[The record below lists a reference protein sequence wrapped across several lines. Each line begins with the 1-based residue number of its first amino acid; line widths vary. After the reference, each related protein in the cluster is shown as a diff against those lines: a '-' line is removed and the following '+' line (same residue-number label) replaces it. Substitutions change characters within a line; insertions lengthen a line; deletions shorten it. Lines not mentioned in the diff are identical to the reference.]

1 MSLLVHK
8 YGGTSVATIERIK
21 AVADR
26 IIYTVQQGH
35 QVVVVVSAMAGETNR
50 LIDLASQVD
59 SLPSSRELDMLITT
73 GEQVS
78 ASLLAMAL
86 VSKGYSAISLLAEQI
101 GIKTSS
107 EFGKARIESVNP
119 KVMQEHLSHGR
130 IVIAAG
136 FQGRNKENDVTTLGR
151 GGTDT
156 TAVAIAAALNA
167 DECLIYTDVDGV
179 YTTDPRIEAN
189 ARRIKHLLFDEML
202 ELASL
207 GAKVLQKRSV
217 EMALNHSVRLRV
229 LSSFTDYETHYA
241 ESGTLVTYEEN
252 LMEQLAVTA
261 ISAIKDEALVWF
273 HDLNPAHLTPADILG
288 VVADENIEVDMVV
301 QSISKGIKDHRFD
314 FAFTVCE
321 ADYDKTMT
329 LLSALSQKSENKSN
343 DNVQGRRS
351 IAKIS
356 VVGVG
361 MRSHVGVVSKI
372 LKTLADEHVHVDLIS
387 TSEIKV
393 SILVEQKYMELA
405 VRALHSAFA
414 LNKCYE

>member
-8 YGGTSVATIERIK
+8 YGGTSVATVERIK

-50 LIDLASQVD
+50 LIELAAQVD
-59 SLPSSRELDMLITT
+59 NQPSTRELDMLITT

-107 EFGKARIESVNP
+107 EFGKARIESVSP
-119 KVMQEHLSHGR
+119 KIIQEHLSHGR

-156 TAVAIAAALNA
+156 TAVAIAAALKA

-179 YTTDPRIEAN
+179 YTTDPRIESN

-217 EMALNHSVRLRV
+217 EMALNHSVKLRV
-229 LSSFTDYETHYA
+229 LSSFTDYDTPYA
-241 ESGTLVTYEEN
+241 DSGTLVTYEEN
-252 LMEQLAVTA
+252 LLEQLAVTA

-273 HDLNPAHLTPADILG
+273 HDLDPTHLTPADILG
-288 VVADENIEVDMVV
+288 MVADEHIEVDMVV
-301 QSISKGIKDHRFD
+301 QSIARGTNGNKFD
-314 FAFTVCE
+314 FAFTVSE
-321 ADYDKTMT
+321 ADYDKTMSI
-329 LLSALSQKSENKSN
+329 LGGLSQKSENKSN
-343 DNVQGRRS
+343 DNVQGRKS

-414 LNKCYE
+414 LNKCY